1 MDPFFKYVAI
11 GALVLLILILTVIGV
26 VMNQVQSKMPFPP
39 TQHTCPDYWDVS
51 SNPQYCGVPIR
62 QDKNRGY
69 ILLHAVNGVTKIKED
84 EKINVGLCKGTG
96 SFGCVNATETPHLK
110 PVEPVSSNSSY
121 QYIQLN
127 NNATGW
133 GSLYPGSSER
143 CAQKQWASLL
153 NVTWDGVTNFT
164 GC

>member
-26 VMNQVQSKMPFPP
+26 VMNQVQSKLPFPP

-51 SNPQYCGVPIR
+51 SNPNYCGLPINAE
-62 QDKNRGY
+62 KNRGY
-69 ILLHAVNGVTKIKED
+69 ITLKDNQINKD
-84 EKINVGLCKGTG
+84 DKINIGLCSGTTA
-96 SFGCVNATETPHLK
+96 FGCVAPADGTPHLK
-110 PVEPVSSNSSY
+110 PETAGSLY
-121 QYIQLN
+121 QYIKLN
-127 NNATGW
+127 NNAEGW

-143 CAQKQWASLL
+143 CAQKQWATLL
-153 NVTWDGVTNFT
+153 NVTWDGVSNFT